1 MTQLQTTTTENQVQ
15 ATQNTH
21 EVMTL
26 KQVRDYCQIKR
37 TTLWEWENSRGLRT
51 IAVGGI
57 KRVRRSDLEEFLR
70 RHEQKK
76 EVLDLA
82 AAA

>member
-1 MTQLQTTTTENQVQ
+1 MQTTTIENQVPENQ
-15 ATQNTH
+15 TIH
-21 EVMTL
+21 ELMTL

-57 KRVRRSDLEEFLR
+57 KRVRRSDLDEFLR

-76 EVLDLA
+76 DVLGLA